1 MVRVSFIETA
11 SGKYNLQTNTNT
23 VGRQWDNLANAFSI
37 QIPIEQRNRTCS
49 MLFYFENRFVDMIIV
64 NSETIDVRNN
74 ISQYPYIDIS
84 FRFTDASGY
93 VKNTEVKRFYFESSC
108 KPANFVPGSPV
119 AVEKL
124 ESFIATEENRAI
136 YKHTLTYVLSPLKQ
150 YIIYTRRFSD
160 PVRLNLDELIDIL
173 ENSLAPI
180 ISVTVD
186 ANQDRTE
193 KTVGWRIKQF
203 SSGATS
209 QVYIDEQLIFGFP
222 VSDEVERI

>member
-37 QIPIEQRNRTCS
+37 QIPIEQKNRTCS

-64 NSETIDVRNN
+64 NSDNIDVRNN

-93 VKNTEVKRFYFESSC
+93 VKNTEVKRFYFESAC
-108 KPANFVPGSPV
+108 KPSNFAPGSPV

-136 YKHTLTYVLSPLKQ
+136 YKHTVTYTSMNLTL
-150 YIIYTRRFSD
+150 IIYTRKFSE
-160 PVRLNLDELIDIL
+160 PVVLTEDQLIDIL
-173 ENSLAPI
+173 TNSLAPI
-180 ISVTVD
+180 ISITKD
-186 ANQDRTE
+186 ASDNQII
-193 KTVGWRIKQF
+193 KTVGWRITHYK
-203 SSGATS
+203 SSGGTEI
-209 QVYIDEQLIFGFP
+209 YIDDRQIMQIANQD
-222 VSDEVERI
+222 VVERI